1 MFFILSKVLDLV
13 LLPTVWLL
21 ALLLGALLARQPR
34 RQRQWLAAAAA
45 LALLTFNPALTNEA
59 LLAWELP
66 AVPLAALPARAD
78 AAVLLTGITQVDKSP
93 HDRAYLGNG
102 ADRLTHALWLYR
114 ARRVR
119 RIIVSGGSGAVLA
132 KAHTE
137 ASDLATLLRLAGVP
151 NADII
156 VEDSSRNTREN
167 ALNTKRLLARYPGT
181 DTLILI
187 TSAFHERRALG
198 CFRKVG
204 LQPIAFPAG
213 FRSTDRR
220 ATPDYWA
227 VPSPAALENLSLLIH
242 EVAGWLTYKVMG
254 YL

>member
-1 MFFILSKVLDLV
+1 MFFILSKVLDLL
-13 LLPTVWLL
+13 LLPTVWLV
-21 ALLLGALLARQPR
+21 AALLAALVAKQPR
-34 RQRQWLAAAAA
+34 RQRQYLVAATM
-45 LALLTFNPALTNEA
+45 LALLATNSAVVNEG
-59 LLAWELP
+59 LLAWETP
-66 AVPLAALPARAD
+66 PVPLAALPAHAD

-102 ADRLTHALWLYR
+102 ADRLTNALWLYR

-119 RIIVSGGSGAVLA
+119 RIIVSGGSGAVLQ

-151 NADII
+151 NSAII

-167 ALNTKRLLARYPGT
+167 ALYTKRMLARYPGI

-187 TSAFHERRALG
+187 TSAFHERRAMG
-198 CFRKVG
+198 CFRKAG

-213 FRSTDRR
+213 FRSTDRQ
-220 ATPDYWA
+220 ATPYLL
-227 VPSPAALENLSLLIH
+227 VPSATALENASLLIH
-242 EVAGWLTYKVMG
+242 EMTGWLTYKVLG